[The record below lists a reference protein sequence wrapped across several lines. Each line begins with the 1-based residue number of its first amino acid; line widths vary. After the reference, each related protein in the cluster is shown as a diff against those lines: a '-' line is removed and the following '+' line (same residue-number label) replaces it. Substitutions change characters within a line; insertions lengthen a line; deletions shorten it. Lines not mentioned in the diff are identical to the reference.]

1 MIDNIGIV
9 FLLRNVD
16 LEDKLL
22 DDLRGCGDFLGID
35 VGKKLGICT
44 RKNTKKDET
53 NNNDDDYGDR
63 RQGSVIKAVETISA
77 KQALLTH
84 YEYKRY
90 DGQRRSG
97 AAPNLLKQ
105 DA

>member
-1 MIDNIGIV
+1 MI
-9 FLLRNVD
+9 F
-16 LEDKLL
+16 ET
-22 DDLRGCGDFLGID
+22 GDFLGID

-53 NNNDDDYGDR
+53 NNDGDYGDR
-63 RQGSVIKAVETISA
+63 RLGGIIKAVETISA
-77 KQALLTH
+77 KQALRTH
-84 YEYKRY
+84 YEYKRH